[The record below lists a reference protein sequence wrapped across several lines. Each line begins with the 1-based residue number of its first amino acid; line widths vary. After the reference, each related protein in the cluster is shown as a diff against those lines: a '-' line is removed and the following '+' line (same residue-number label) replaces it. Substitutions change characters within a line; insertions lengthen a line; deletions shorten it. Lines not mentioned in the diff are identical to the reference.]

1 MSWGKYEVQ
10 IITSKTAPDAQ
21 AALSDVL
28 HDIKRKPAFGAI
40 VKNTQTGE
48 VVAIDIVTREVF
60 DRWTD
65 TKVVEVTS

>member
-1 MSWGKYEVQ
+1 MNKYEVQ

-21 AALSDVL
+21 AALNHVL
-28 HDIKRKPAFGAI
+28 HDIKRTPSFGAI

-48 VVAIDIVTREVF
+48 VVVIDIVTREVF